1 MKKYIRALEIPLYL
15 LVIALFCLEQGNT
28 AMSIFLIIISIGRL
42 IVNVITDEFIYKRQF
57 LNNMKYFTYA
67 FTFIVIT
74 FLFGS
79 VLDKINTIEQLENQI
94 KQNNFQIDSLK
105 LEIDTLQWENQI
117 WDFNLSNNTVHLLSA
132 IIHVESSNNDSA
144 YNVYEDAV
152 GCLQIRKTMV
162 NDINRILRRQK
173 SDLRFSYDDRWL
185 RNKSI
190 KMFDIYCKHYGLTTA
205 EEIARCWNGGPR
217 GMQNEMT
224 ANYWKK
230 VKNKLDS

>member
-1 MKKYIRALEIPLYL
+1 MRLFSVVFVMV
-15 LVIALFCLEQGNT
+15 VI
-28 AMSIFLIIISIGRL
+28 M
-42 IVNVITDEFIYKRQF
+42 
-57 LNNMKYFTYA
+57 
-67 FTFIVIT
+67 
-74 FLFGS
+74 FLFGNI
-79 VLDKINTIEQLENQI
+79 LNKIDTIEQLENQLE
-94 KQNNFQIDSLK
+94 QNKFQIDSLK

-162 NDINRILRRQK
+162 NDVNRILRRQK

-217 GMQNEMT
+217 GMQNKMT

-230 VKNKLDS
+230 VKNQLDS